1 MNEMLWQ
8 KLIEIIL
15 QLSFKAGKRPEWPWG
30 LPEELVLIFAIA
42 WFFLSLFVL
51 AVVLYIAGLIVV
63 GRKRALLSDAFI
75 ISLLGTVLTTLFAI
89 FIPYP
94 LITLILS
101 LLVWLILIKRLFE
114 TGWLGAIAVGI
125 LAIIIYLVILVLLAF
140 AFHILE
146 KIFDWLRSIW
156 PFT

>member
-1 MNEMLWQ
+1 MLWQ

>member
-114 TGWLGAIAVGI
+114 TGWFGAIAVGI

>member
-1 MNEMLWQ
+1 MVWQ
-8 KLIEIIL
+8 KLIETIL

-30 LPEELVLIFAIA
+30 LPEGLVLIFAIA

-101 LLVWLILIKRLFE
+101 LFVWLILIKRLFE
-114 TGWLGAIAVGI
+114 TGWLGAVAIGI
-125 LAIIIYLVILVLLAF
+125 LAVIIYLAVFLLLAF
-140 AFHILE
+140 AFRILE
-146 KIFDWLRSIW
+146 RIFDWLRSIW
-156 PFT
+156 PFA

>member
-1 MNEMLWQ
+1 MLWQ

-125 LAIIIYLVILVLLAF
+125 LAIVIYLVLLVLLAF

>member
-1 MNEMLWQ
+1 MLWQ

-114 TGWLGAIAVGI
+114 TGWFGAIAVGI

>member
-1 MNEMLWQ
+1 MLWQ

-30 LPEELVLIFAIA
+30 LPEELVLIFAIV

-125 LAIIIYLVILVLLAF
+125 LAIVIYLVLLVLLAF